1 MREWIKEAEN
11 MAKIARENNLFAK
24 KVMAKKIFG
33 SNLRLTG
40 GKIILKEGENE
51 EIRPQKHWTA
61 IKAAHGKIGVFIKSC
76 ILVSLYNAARTYFEQ
91 NPDHD

>member
-1 MREWIKEAEN
+1 LYFGKSETRQDF
-11 MAKIARENNLFAK
+11 KIAREANLC
-24 KVMAKKIFG
+24 
-33 SNLRLTG
+33 LTG
-40 GKIILKEGENE
+40 GKVILKEGENE